1 MLIQNKL
8 SIKLI
13 INYIYVK
20 VKQAYSREI
29 YIITKNTQQIIA
41 KRCTLLWHPRIKGS
55 LWLSIFYQL
64 VFTDRE
70 HNYSII
76 SLFV

>member
-55 LWLSIFYQL
+55 L
-64 VFTDRE
+64 
-70 HNYSII
+70 
-76 SLFV
+76 